1 MASLPQT
8 ATLSNPATLVATGF
22 GIGLLPRA
30 PGTWGSLAALPVGW
44 AIVHFLGVI
53 GLALAV
59 AVVFAIGWWAA
70 QTVSQQGDDA
80 DPAAVVIDEVVGQWI
95 VLLATPPEPL
105 LYGLAFVAFRL
116 FDIAKPFPVSWAERR
131 FAGGLGIM
139 ADDVLAA
146 GYAVAVV
153 LAVRWWLG

>member
-59 AVVFAIGWWAA
+59 AVVFAVGWWAA

>member
-1 MASLPQT
+1 MGSLPQT
-8 ATLSNPATLVATGF
+8 ATLSNPATLIATGF

-59 AVVFAIGWWAA
+59 AVVFAVGWWAA
-70 QTVSQQGDDA
+70 QTLSQQGDDA

-95 VLLATPPEPL
+95 VLLATPLEPL